1 MYDRPNAIK
10 GRYVKI
16 PNMLIFVAEPVNH
29 EVIDLWRL
37 FNIIYIMRTSI
48 NQGRIQ
54 SLAVMIVVLINND
67 HPISHLL
74 PYSRLNRPCNLN
86 TLVSTAVTT
95 FSGKSVGNEVFTLS
109 SAAGIIL
116 ANRRDPSV

>member
-37 FNIIYIMRTSI
+37 FNIIYIMRT
-48 NQGRIQ
+48 ND
-54 SLAVMIVVLINND
+54 VVA
-67 HPISHLL
+67 
-74 PYSRLNRPCNLN
+74 NR
-86 TLVSTAVTT
+86 
-95 FSGKSVGNEVFTLS
+95 TLS
-109 SAAGIIL
+109 T
-116 ANRRDPSV
+116 RRLSFSFTRYHTSCSNTA

>member
-37 FNIIYIMRTSI
+37 FNIIYIMRT
-48 NQGRIQ
+48 G
-54 SLAVMIVVLINND
+54 VVVAKLRC
-67 HPISHLL
+67 
-74 PYSRLNRPCNLN
+74 PYGC
-86 TLVSTAVTT
+86 T
-95 FSGKSVGNEVFTLS
+95 GE
-109 SAAGIIL
+109 
-116 ANRRDPSV
+116 

>member
-37 FNIIYIMRTSI
+37 FNIIYIMRI
-48 NQGRIQ
+48 RIAEGEKQ
-54 SLAVMIVVLINND
+54 
-67 HPISHLL
+67 P
-74 PYSRLNRPCNLN
+74 
-86 TLVSTAVTT
+86 
-95 FSGKSVGNEVFTLS
+95 
-109 SAAGIIL
+109 
-116 ANRRDPSV
+116 PSVNQSYNQRPDLADAMSIPIVNSGT

>member
-16 PNMLIFVAEPVNH
+16 PNMLIFVGEPVNH

-37 FNIIYIMRTSI
+37 FNIIYIMRTNI

-54 SLAVMIVVLINND
+54 PLAVMIVMLINND
-67 HPISHLL
+67 QTPYLTYYRILGLTVHAISTSSFAS
-74 PYSRLNRPCNLN
+74 SRQ
-86 TLVSTAVTT
+86 
-95 FSGKSVGNEVFTLS
+95 
-109 SAAGIIL
+109 
-116 ANRRDPSV
+116 